1 MKRNTQNTGN
11 TTTKK
16 IATKK
21 TAGTYV
27 GAGVDAK
34 EVKRNGQETIGVPRN
49 YIVGTLCR
57 DEVALSAF
65 GEPLFGPVGTGTL
78 SVAKG
83 LLLYTILLEGEYSI
97 VKYLPRGTSVGRGEI
112 LDIPMSFLP
121 RSLYDGWKT
130 AVARGVGEGG
140 KMSVSEVRTLWRK
153 FIVSAFPVDGST
165 YGPGF
170 IGMTQK
176 AGFDVSRGLMLYTI
190 YREGEM
196 AVHGSFTGPA
206 CKAPVKGLSITM
218 NFLPAE
224 LSRQWQKTVAG
235 LFTTNPSTTEHDI
248 MAAWRNFVVE
258 TVGSDAG
265 RYVDLFST
273 MLDGGNSNVFNCLDN
288 LYGTCAGN
296 ARVNP

>member
-1 MKRNTQNTGN
+1 MKKSTQNTRNTTAN
-11 TTTKK
+11 TTTGKNS
-16 IATKK
+16 
-21 TAGTYV
+21 AGNYSGARV
-27 GAGVDAK
+27 GVKG
-34 EVKRNGQETIGVPRN
+34 VKRNGQETIGVPRN

-57 DEVALSAF
+57 DEGALSAF

-97 VKYLPRGTSVGRGEI
+97 VRYLPRGAAVGRGEI

-121 RSLYDGWKT
+121 QSLSDGWK
-130 AVARGVGEGG
+130 ASVARGVREGG
-140 KMSVSEVRTLWRK
+140 KVSVSEVRTLWRD
-153 FIVSAFPVDGST
+153 FIVSTFPVDGST

-176 AGFDVSRGLMLYTI
+176 TGFDVSRGLMLYTI

-196 AVHGSFTGPA
+196 AVHGSFTGPS
-206 CKAPVKGLSITM
+206 CKAPVNGLSIKM

-224 LSRQWQKTVAG
+224 LSKRWQKTVAG
-235 LFTTNPSTTEHDI
+235 LFTANPSTTEHDI
-248 MAAWRNFVVE
+248 MAAWRNFVAE
-258 TVGSDAG
+258 TVGTDAG

-273 MLDGGNSNVFNCLDN
+273 MLGGGEGNVFNCLDD
-288 LYGTCAGN
+288 LYGSYAGKS
-296 ARVNP
+296 RINP